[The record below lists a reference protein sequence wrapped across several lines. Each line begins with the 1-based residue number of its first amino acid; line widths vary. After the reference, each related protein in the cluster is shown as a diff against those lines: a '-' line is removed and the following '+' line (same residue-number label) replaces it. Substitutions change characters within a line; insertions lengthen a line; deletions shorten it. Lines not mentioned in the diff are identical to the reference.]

1 MLRLLIGLLLMSF
14 ISLQS
19 ASWQEPLR
27 VSIEFVDLPKKIIRF
42 PAHDL
47 QVGEFGFVVTK
58 LSDYEIVNSEVVII
72 AVENGVATAKFKA
85 FESMKQSH
93 LPTPRMVARKG
104 DLVYFRQFNNQAF
117 LIAPND
123 EIYEQ
128 IRATNTD
135 INFISSDLL
144 VTFLNGFDPKIAN
157 LRKACNV
164 YSVGVI
170 YIVTTNTLNILSCES
185 FEILEKRELDTSR
198 VTKTSTPFFSRV
210 EGIDAGTLGKLFS
223 GSQSKNYFAYYD
235 ALVKK
240 EKRKEV
246 RIKKQEERI
255 DSREIKREIKQEAIK
270 EPKKANQG
278 AENAPTS
285 KESNAFKEAPKLSP
299 KEERRLSKEEKKK
312 AKAEQRAR
320 EFEQRAKEQQ
330 ERDKK
335 ELEERRKALE
345 MDRGDKKEERIQPK
359 ENEREIKQEAIK
371 EPSDGN
377 NATPKDTENTPILKE
392 SAIKKEAPK
401 PNSKEEKR
409 RLKEER
415 KKAKAEQRAREFEQ
429 RAKEQ
434 QERDKKELEERRKAL
449 EMDRG
454 DKKEER
460 IQPKENEREIK
471 QEAIKEPSDG
481 NNATP
486 KDTENTP
493 ILKES
498 AIKKEAP
505 KPNSKEEKRRLKEER
520 KKAKAEQRARE
531 FEQRA
536 REHQERDEKELEE
549 RRKALEM
556 NKK

>member
-1 MLRLLIGLLLMSF
+1 MLKLLIGLLLMSF

-72 AVENGVATAKFKA
+72 AVENGVATAKFRA

-123 EIYEQ
+123 ELYEQ

-185 FEILEKRELDTSR
+185 FEILEKRELDTSG

-246 RIKKQEERI
+246 RIKKQEGKI

-278 AENAPTS
+278 TENAPTLEE
-285 KESNAFKEAPKLSP
+285 KNYQKAERKLDV
-299 KEERRLSKEEKKK
+299 KEERRYLRDERKKAKATKKAMEFEEREKEHDERDEQETEGRKKALEMDKSDKKEERVKPKENEQEIKQEAIKEPSNGNNATQQGENKNAPKENNASKEEKKPNSKEEKRRLKEEKKK

-320 EFEQRAKEQQ
+320 EFEQRAKE
-330 ERDKK
+330 
-335 ELEERRKALE
+335 
-345 MDRGDKKEERIQPK
+345 
-359 ENEREIKQEAIK
+359 
-371 EPSDGN
+371 
-377 NATPKDTENTPILKE
+377 
-392 SAIKKEAPK
+392 
-401 PNSKEEKR
+401 
-409 RLKEER
+409 
-415 KKAKAEQRAREFEQ
+415 
-429 RAKEQ
+429 
-434 QERDKKELEERRKAL
+434 
-449 EMDRG
+449 
-454 DKKEER
+454 
-460 IQPKENEREIK
+460 
-471 QEAIKEPSDG
+471 
-481 NNATP
+481 
-486 KDTENTP
+486 
-493 ILKES
+493 
-498 AIKKEAP
+498 
-505 KPNSKEEKRRLKEER
+505 
-520 KKAKAEQRARE
+520 
-531 FEQRA
+531 
-536 REHQERDEKELEE
+536 HQERDEKELEE
-549 RRKALEM
+549 RRKALEAG
-556 NKK
+556 KK

>member
-1 MLRLLIGLLLMSF
+1 MSF

-72 AVENGVATAKFKA
+72 AVENGVATAKFRA
-85 FESMKQSH
+85 FESMKQRH

-123 EIYEQ
+123 ELYEQ

-185 FEILEKRELDTSR
+185 FEILEKRELDTSG

-278 AENAPTS
+278 TENAPTLEE
-285 KESNAFKEAPKLSP
+285 KNYQKAERKLDV
-299 KEERRLSKEEKKK
+299 KEERRRLRDERKKAKATKKAMEFEEREKEHDERDEQETEGRRKALEMDKSDKKEERVKPKENEQEIKQEAIKEPDNGNNATQQGEKQNAPKENNAQKEEKKPNSKEEKRRLKEEKKK

-320 EFEQRAKEQQ
+320 EFEQRAKE
-330 ERDKK
+330 
-335 ELEERRKALE
+335 
-345 MDRGDKKEERIQPK
+345 
-359 ENEREIKQEAIK
+359 
-371 EPSDGN
+371 
-377 NATPKDTENTPILKE
+377 
-392 SAIKKEAPK
+392 
-401 PNSKEEKR
+401 
-409 RLKEER
+409 
-415 KKAKAEQRAREFEQ
+415 
-429 RAKEQ
+429 
-434 QERDKKELEERRKAL
+434 
-449 EMDRG
+449 
-454 DKKEER
+454 
-460 IQPKENEREIK
+460 
-471 QEAIKEPSDG
+471 
-481 NNATP
+481 
-486 KDTENTP
+486 
-493 ILKES
+493 
-498 AIKKEAP
+498 
-505 KPNSKEEKRRLKEER
+505 
-520 KKAKAEQRARE
+520 
-531 FEQRA
+531 
-536 REHQERDEKELEE
+536 HQERDEKELEE
-549 RRKALEM
+549 RRKALEAG
-556 NKK
+556 KK

>member
-47 QVGEFGFVVTK
+47 KVGEFGFVVTK

-93 LPTPRMVARKG
+93 LPTPRMVAKKG

-123 EIYEQ
+123 ELYEQ

-185 FEILEKRELDTSR
+185 FEILEKRELDTSG

-246 RIKKQEERI
+246 RIKKREEKI

-278 AENAPTS
+278 TQNAPTLEE
-285 KESNAFKEAPKLSP
+285 KNYQKAERKLDA
-299 KEERRLSKEEKKK
+299 KEERRYLRDERKK
-312 AKAEQRAR
+312 AKATKKAM
-320 EFEQRAKEQQ
+320 EFEEREKEHD
-330 ERDKK
+330 ERD
-335 ELEERRKALE
+335 EQETEGRRKALE
-345 MDRGDKKEERIQPK
+345 MDKGDKKEERVKPK

-377 NATPKDTENTPILKE
+377 NATQQGEKQNAPKENNAQKE
-392 SAIKKEAPK
+392 ENK

-409 RLKEER
+409 RLKEE
-415 KKAKAEQRAREFEQ
+415 K
-429 RAKEQ
+429 
-434 QERDKKELEERRKAL
+434 
-449 EMDRG
+449 
-454 DKKEER
+454 
-460 IQPKENEREIK
+460 
-471 QEAIKEPSDG
+471 
-481 NNATP
+481 
-486 KDTENTP
+486 
-493 ILKES
+493 
-498 AIKKEAP
+498 
-505 KPNSKEEKRRLKEER
+505 

-549 RRKALEM
+549 RRKALEAG
-556 NKK
+556 KK

>member
-72 AVENGVATAKFKA
+72 AVENGVATAKFRA

-123 EIYEQ
+123 ELYEQ

-185 FEILEKRELDTSR
+185 FEILEKRELDTSG

-223 GSQSKNYFAYYD
+223 GSQSKKYFAYYD

-255 DSREIKREIKQEAIK
+255 DSREIKREIKQEVIK

-278 AENAPTS
+278 TENAPTLEE
-285 KESNAFKEAPKLSP
+285 KNYQKAERKLDA
-299 KEERRLSKEEKKK
+299 KEERRYLRDERKK
-312 AKAEQRAR
+312 AKATKKAM
-320 EFEQRAKEQQ
+320 EFEEREKEHD
-330 ERDKK
+330 ERDEK
-335 ELEERRKALE
+335 ETEGRRKALE
-345 MDRGDKKEERIQPK
+345 MDKGNEKVNAK
-359 ENEREIKQEAIK
+359 ENEQEIKQEAIK
-371 EPSDGN
+371 EPSNGN

-409 RLKEER
+409 RLKEEK

-429 RAKEQ
+429 RAKE
-434 QERDKKELEERRKAL
+434 
-449 EMDRG
+449 
-454 DKKEER
+454 
-460 IQPKENEREIK
+460 
-471 QEAIKEPSDG
+471 
-481 NNATP
+481 
-486 KDTENTP
+486 
-493 ILKES
+493 
-498 AIKKEAP
+498 
-505 KPNSKEEKRRLKEER
+505 
-520 KKAKAEQRARE
+520 
-531 FEQRA
+531 
-536 REHQERDEKELEE
+536 HQERDEKELEE
-549 RRKALEM
+549 RRKALEAG
-556 NKK
+556 KK

>member
-72 AVENGVATAKFKA
+72 AVENGVATAKFRA

-123 EIYEQ
+123 ELYEQ

-185 FEILEKRELDTSR
+185 FEILEKRELDTSG

-278 AENAPTS
+278 TENAPNLEE
-285 KESNAFKEAPKLSP
+285 KNYQKAERKLDT
-299 KEERRLSKEEKKK
+299 KEERRYLRDERKK
-312 AKAEQRAR
+312 AKATKKAM
-320 EFEQRAKEQQ
+320 EFEEREKEHD
-330 ERDKK
+330 ERD
-335 ELEERRKALE
+335 EQETEGRRKALE
-345 MDRGDKKEERIQPK
+345 MDKSDKKEERVKPK
-359 ENEREIKQEAIK
+359 ENEQEIKQEAIK
-371 EPSDGN
+371 EPSNEN
-377 NATPKDTENTPILKE
+377 NATQQGEKQNAPKENNASKE
-392 SAIKKEAPK
+392 EKK

-409 RLKEER
+409 RLKEE
-415 KKAKAEQRAREFEQ
+415 K
-429 RAKEQ
+429 
-434 QERDKKELEERRKAL
+434 
-449 EMDRG
+449 
-454 DKKEER
+454 
-460 IQPKENEREIK
+460 
-471 QEAIKEPSDG
+471 
-481 NNATP
+481 
-486 KDTENTP
+486 
-493 ILKES
+493 
-498 AIKKEAP
+498 
-505 KPNSKEEKRRLKEER
+505 

-549 RRKALEM
+549 RRKALEAG
-556 NKK
+556 KK

>member
-72 AVENGVATAKFKA
+72 AVENGVATAKFRA

-185 FEILEKRELDTSR
+185 FEILEKRELDTSG

-270 EPKKANQG
+270 EPSNKNNATQQG
-278 AENAPTS
+278 ENKNAP
-285 KESNAFKEAPKLSP
+285 KENKAFKE
-299 KEERRLSKEEKKK
+299 
-312 AKAEQRAR
+312 
-320 EFEQRAKEQQ
+320 
-330 ERDKK
+330 
-335 ELEERRKALE
+335 
-345 MDRGDKKEERIQPK
+345 
-359 ENEREIKQEAIK
+359 EN
-371 EPSDGN
+371 
-377 NATPKDTENTPILKE
+377 
-392 SAIKKEAPK
+392 
-401 PNSKEEKR
+401 
-409 RLKEER
+409 
-415 KKAKAEQRAREFEQ
+415 
-429 RAKEQ
+429 
-434 QERDKKELEERRKAL
+434 
-449 EMDRG
+449 
-454 DKKEER
+454 
-460 IQPKENEREIK
+460 
-471 QEAIKEPSDG
+471 
-481 NNATP
+481 
-486 KDTENTP
+486 
-493 ILKES
+493 
-498 AIKKEAP
+498 

-549 RRKALEM
+549 RRKALEAG
-556 NKK
+556 KK